1 MQLIL
6 LPKKVAS
13 QTNSKLRTENSE
25 KQRYVLNFLS
35 YHDPS
40 FLLNLPNAFSM
51 FSSIPRGSRL
61 ELLGKARYKNIKWF
75 KIGWKQL
82 NSFYSDLNE

>member
-6 LPKKVAS
+6 PPKKVAS
-13 QTNSKLRTENSE
+13 RTNSKVRTENSE
-25 KQRYVLNFLS
+25 NMLNFLS
-35 YHDPS
+35 YHDPR

-75 KIGWKQL
+75 KIGWKQF
-82 NSFYSDLNE
+82 NSFYIDLSE

>member
-1 MQLIL
+1 MQLIFP
-6 LPKKVAS
+6 PKKVAS

-25 KQRYVLNFLS
+25 NMLNFLS
-35 YHDPS
+35 YHDPR

-61 ELLGKARYKNIKWF
+61 ELLGKWK
-75 KIGWKQL
+75 KIYAVY
-82 NSFYSDLNE
+82 NACEHACS